1 MSQTQPIDTAYFLTR
16 QIANLQEDFGREI
29 KNGASL
35 FLLYGDEGVG
45 KTRLLEELVSTR
57 FNGLRTHWV
66 DCKESVD
73 EANVPTKLGF
83 ELEHTMDNASIGD
96 IILADH
102 FELATNKIK
111 HKLLQS
117 WSTDGIDK
125 DFSLIIATGLAGLKE
140 VRDLAA
146 RYRVNVKSFQLL
158 PLTRVEIDD
167 YCANTLFP
175 LLPSGPLLMP
185 KQIRLALNE
194 TQGVISKVR
203 DVVEQ
208 QGSHITRQEAPITAP
223 IIKPPLVVFGLAI
236 MLVLVGLTYHF
247 MPVAS
252 VELLLLNQQGRER
265 FELALPTNNLNAGVS
280 VLEMEQFQTPLIQ
293 EPKVVTQAP
302 VIVEL
307 AIALPAIALPAIAES
322 RIVAETTV
330 SPLTKP
336 EAFSETQ
343 LSKIARL
350 QTEIRQMTVD
360 YAKRPRS
367 ITLTAATKKA
377 VEASYLATWVKKI
390 EHTGNLNYPSEARVK
405 KIDGQLRLS
414 VRINQQGAILDVKIT
429 KSSGSSILD
438 EAAKRIL
445 RLSEPFAPFSEEL
458 KQRADQIVIIRTW
471 NFNSNHLITNGEVS

>member
-1 MSQTQPIDTAYFLTR
+1 MSQTQPIDAAYFLTR

-45 KTRLLEELVSTR
+45 KTRLLEELVLTR
-57 FNGLRTHWV
+57 FNGLRTYWV

-73 EANVPTKLGF
+73 ETNSPTKLSFG
-83 ELEHTMDNASIGD
+83 LEHILDNASIGD
-96 IILADH
+96 IIVADH

-125 DFSLIIATGLAGLKE
+125 DFSLIITTGLAGLKE

-146 RYRVNVKSFQLL
+146 RYQVNVKSFQLL

-175 LLPSGPLLMP
+175 SLPTGPLLMP
-185 KQIRLALNE
+185 KHIRRALNE
-194 TQGVISKVR
+194 TQGVISKLC

-208 QGSHITRQEAPITAP
+208 QGSHITRQEAPRTAS
-223 IIKPPLVVFGLAI
+223 IIKPLLVVFGLAI
-236 MLVLVGLTYHF
+236 MLVLVGFAYHLI
-247 MPVAS
+247 PAAS

-280 VLEMEQFQTPLIQ
+280 VLEIEQFQTPLIQ
-293 EPKVVTQAP
+293 EPKVLSQAP
-302 VIVEL
+302 VIVE
-307 AIALPAIALPAIAES
+307 PAIAES

-343 LSKIARL
+343 LVDIYKGKVDESSKVESLKYEYLVDIV
-350 QTEIRQMTVD
+350 RQELYSD
-360 YAKRPRS
+360 WF
-367 ITLTAATKKA
+367 I
-377 VEASYLATWVKKI
+377 
-390 EHTGNLNYPSEARVK
+390 
-405 KIDGQLRLS
+405 
-414 VRINQQGAILDVKIT
+414 
-429 KSSGSSILD
+429 
-438 EAAKRIL
+438 
-445 RLSEPFAPFSEEL
+445 EEL
-458 KQRADQIVIIRTW
+458 KRSRDWFEASEKSHATIQLMSIGFDSETDDTYLKYVETLQRKGVDISKLRVYATRVKEDVIFGIVFGDYGSRRAANQSLTDLPSSFRANKPFPRSLGGIWDEI
-471 NFNSNHLITNGEVS
+471 SQL

>member
-73 EANVPTKLGF
+73 EANAPTKLGF
-83 ELEHTMDNASIGD
+83 ELEHTLDNASIGD

-146 RYRVNVKSFQLL
+146 RYQVNVKSFQLL
-158 PLTRVEIDD
+158 PLTGVEIDD
-167 YCANTLFP
+167 YCASTLFP
-175 LLPSGPLLMP
+175 SLPSGPLLMP
-185 KQIRLALNE
+185 KQVRLALNE
-194 TQGVISKVR
+194 TQGVIRKVR

-208 QGSHITRQEAPITAP
+208 QGSHITRQEAPRTAS
-223 IIKPPLVVFGLAI
+223 IIKPLLVVFGLAI
-236 MLVLVGLTYHF
+236 MLVLVGLAYHF
-247 MPVAS
+247 MPVAP
-252 VELLLLNQQGRER
+252 VELLSLNQQGRER
-265 FELALPTNNLNAGVS
+265 VELALPTNNLNTGES
-280 VLEMEQFQTPLIQ
+280 VLEMEPFQTPLIQ

-307 AIALPAIALPAIAES
+307 AIALPAIAES
-322 RIVAETTV
+322 RVVAETTV

-343 LSKIARL
+343 LVDINKDEVDESSKVESLKYEFLVDIVRQELYSDWFIKELKRSREWFETSEKNHVTIQLMSIGLDSETDDTYLKYVETL
-350 QTEIRQMTVD
+350 QKKGVD
-360 YAKRPRS
+360 VSKLRVYATRVQEDVIFGIVFGHYRSRGAANQSITNLSSSFRANKPFPRS
-367 ITLTAATKKA
+367 LGGIWD
-377 VEASYLATWVKKI
+377 EIS
-390 EHTGNLNYPSEARVK
+390 
-405 KIDGQLRLS
+405 QL
-414 VRINQQGAILDVKIT
+414 
-429 KSSGSSILD
+429 
-438 EAAKRIL
+438 
-445 RLSEPFAPFSEEL
+445 
-458 KQRADQIVIIRTW
+458 
-471 NFNSNHLITNGEVS
+471 